1 MSDESFSLND
11 ESGVASDEPPPKGKR
26 RFDEERRLD
35 PWERYRVLTD
45 ISKLQLDMLEMADRR
60 TRFALLI
67 LGTLNALNVLLVARP
82 DLLAPAGVQ
91 TEPMPGT
98 AGYVVTYAALSVFL
112 FVQAV
117 VALKPR
123 VAPLIDKA
131 AGTDRRLRHLG
142 AIMSQTP
149 DEYLEGWR
157 QATVGNVT
165 KELTSHVQHSA
176 RAVAEKYTAVG
187 RLYWGL
193 MVLVFMTA
201 GMLTLMVMRLLI
213 GSSAA

>member
-1 MSDESFSLND
+1 MSDDNLPLNG
-11 ESGVASDEPPPKGKR
+11 ESGAAGDEPPAKGKR

-67 LGTLNALNVLLVARP
+67 LGTLNALNVLVVARP

-91 TEPMPGT
+91 AEPMTGT
-98 AGYVVTYAALSVFL
+98 AGYVVVYAALSVFL

-123 VAPLIDKA
+123 VAPLIDKG
-131 AGTDRRLRHLG
+131 AGTDFRLRHLG
-142 AIMSQTP
+142 AIMSQTAE
-149 DEYLEGWR
+149 EYLDGWR
-157 QATVGNVT
+157 QATVGNVN
-165 KELTSHVQHSA
+165 KELASHVQHSA
-176 RAVAEKYTAVG
+176 RAVPEKYTAVG
-187 RLYWGL
+187 RRYW
-193 MVLVFMTA
+193 A
-201 GMLTLMVMRLLI
+201 
-213 GSSAA
+213 

>member
-1 MSDESFSLND
+1 MIDESLPLTDAAGAGD
-11 ESGVASDEPPPKGKR
+11 ETPAKGKR
-26 RFDEERRLD
+26 RFDEERRLE

-45 ISKLQLDMLEMADRR
+45 IAKLQLDMLEMADRR

-91 TEPMPGT
+91 VEPM
-98 AGYVVTYAALSVFL
+98 AGIAAYIVGYAALSVFL
-112 FVQAV
+112 FVQAI

-123 VAPLIDKA
+123 VAPLIDKE

-142 AIMSQTP
+142 AIVSQTP
-149 DEYLEGWR
+149 DEYVEGWR
-157 QATVGNVT
+157 QATVGNVN
-165 KELTSHVQHSA
+165 KELAFHVQHSA
-176 RAVAEKYTAVG
+176 RAVAEKYGAVG

-193 MVLVFMTA
+193 MVLVVMTA
-201 GMLTLMVMRLLI
+201 SMLALVVVRMLL
-213 GSSAA
+213 GSPTA